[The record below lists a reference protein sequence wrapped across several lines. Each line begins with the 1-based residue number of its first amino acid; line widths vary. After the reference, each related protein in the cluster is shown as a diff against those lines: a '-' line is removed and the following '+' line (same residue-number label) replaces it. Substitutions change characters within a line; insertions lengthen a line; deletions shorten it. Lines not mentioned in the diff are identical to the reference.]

1 MAKAPSQ
8 PLHQTS
14 KSRTVVL
21 NRVQRSNIA
30 GLIAAALRHAGT
42 AESEPKE
49 EIASGKG
56 LDPEVQE
63 AVTEVMRLKI
73 GP

>member
-1 MAKAPSQ
+1 M
-8 PLHQTS
+8 
-14 KSRTVVL
+14 L